1 MLRHVIAPSSGWT
14 KAPHTVVRDRRMNSD
29 AKVLLLYVQGLPD
42 SATDRPL
49 GELARKLEIKGR
61 AYQLAKKQLME
72 HGYVH
77 EWRSQAEGGR
87 WATDQ
92 LFTNTPMASD
102 EARILRATLEP
113 DGRRSPGVGAAA
125 AAPPPGER
133 YPTVGGPAHRTVGG
147 YQPEEDHSDK
157 TTPRPPSE
165 AERQGARP
173 TEPDPR
179 RKPGLSRVAKPE
191 QAPEQEPEL
200 PPEPNPKPEPTTG
213 PATGPEPDEE
223 PAPEPNPTTK
233 PEPEPE
239 PEPKPEPRPAAPE
252 PAPTPHPGSRLATAE
267 RLLLSL
273 RHTHRDLLLGVGEA
287 RGLAVEVV
295 KWLEAGLSEGDVRHA
310 LLSARPEEGV
320 RSAVGFLR
328 HRLIRKCPVAP
339 PAAPPP
345 PPPVRE
351 LIACAGEGE
360 EHVFRPLGDETLC
373 ADCRRAAAYAS
384 WMVDT
389 DTYDFPADM
398 TWRQRVEAVRRADAL
413 RAAHSPQDDAGGD
426 GQMVA
431 AGRGQGADVADGG
444 GTGHDLI
451 DPGQRESGGEAEGEA
466 PLGHVQA

>member
-125 AAPPPGER
+125 AAALPPGER

-200 PPEPNPKPEPTTG
+200 PPEPN
-213 PATGPEPDEE
+213 
-223 PAPEPNPTTK
+223 
-233 PEPEPE
+233 
-239 PEPKPEPRPAAPE
+239 PKPEPRPAAPE

-345 PPPVRE
+345 PPSVRE

-389 DTYDFPADM
+389 NTYDFPADM